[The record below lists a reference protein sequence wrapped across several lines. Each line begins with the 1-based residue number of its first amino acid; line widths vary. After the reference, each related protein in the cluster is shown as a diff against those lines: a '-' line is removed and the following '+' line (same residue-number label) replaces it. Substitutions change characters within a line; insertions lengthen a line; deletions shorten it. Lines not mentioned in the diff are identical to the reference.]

1 MSVLLKY
8 IFVVGFNNENRFER
22 MKNIAFL
29 RFTKVLAI
37 KGVCWAFV
45 LRLYGQT
52 FDMGIV
58 LIDLLIANIHDD

>member
-1 MSVLLKY
+1 
-8 IFVVGFNNENRFER
+8 
-22 MKNIAFL
+22 MKNIAFQTL
-29 RFTKVLAI
+29 TKAMVI

-58 LIDLLIANIHDD
+58 LIDLLIANTHDD

>member
-1 MSVLLKY
+1 
-8 IFVVGFNNENRFER
+8 

-29 RFTKVLAI
+29 RFTKILAI

-58 LIDLLIANIHDD
+58 LIDLLIANTHDD

>member
-1 MSVLLKY
+1 
-8 IFVVGFNNENRFER
+8 

-29 RFTKVLAI
+29 RFTKALVI
-37 KGVCWAFV
+37 IGVCWAFV